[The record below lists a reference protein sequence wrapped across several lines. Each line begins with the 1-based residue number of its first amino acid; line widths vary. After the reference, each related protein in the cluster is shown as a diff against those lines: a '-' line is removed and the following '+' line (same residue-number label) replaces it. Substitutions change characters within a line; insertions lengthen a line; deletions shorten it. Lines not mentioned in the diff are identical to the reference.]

1 MLPETNRLKTC
12 YLRSTELCDLGLL
25 VDGGAVRGRAELEL
39 NTALSASLA
48 PVKDYAML
56 LVIQSGVIFRSGRP

>member
-25 VDGGAVRGRAELEL
+25 VDGGAVRGRAELEP

-56 LVIQSGVIFRSGRP
+56 LVIQSGVIFRSGSP

>member
-1 MLPETNRLKTC
+1 MC

-25 VDGGAVRGRAELEL
+25 VDGGAVRGRVELEP

-56 LVIQSGVIFRSGRP
+56 LVIQSATLLNLQRLERGSPWVS